1 MPLLSQDFVTRYK
14 LPPEKTDAELRD
26 TKLTGFWMR
35 VRRRS
40 DGTLAKAFMID
51 HLVALPDG
59 RKVRRKVSIGD
70 ATLFHA
76 DKARLEAQRLLQA
89 VKRGDDPRGERAA
102 RKARVTFDTLVEQY
116 REKRLSRRKP
126 ATRKDY
132 EGRIRRVLLPYFK
145 GRFADD
151 VTTAMVIDC
160 HHKHRHTPTEA
171 NRALA
176 VLSAMMQFAIS
187 QGIRRDNPCLG
198 VERYSENAKDTWL
211 NEQELP
217 KFLMTLTEIETPVGE
232 LLRFLAVTGW
242 RISEARLLDWADVDL
257 PRMLVRLPDSKVGA
271 IDRPLSADAAM
282 IVDRQP
288 HRSGFVF
295 STSDGRRPVDYKQVR
310 NDLSAVCKKA
320 EVARL
325 TPHGLRH
332 TFATWAALAGAS
344 AHELRE
350 AGGWRTLAM
359 TNRYVSR
366 AETLGRAGAEKAA
379 RAINIFARPNAE
391 VVKIKS

>member
-1 MPLLSQDFVTRYK
+1 MPLLSQDYVIRYK
-14 LPPEKTDAELRD
+14 LPPEKTQAELRD

-40 DGTLAKAFMID
+40 DGTLIKAFMID
-51 HLVALPDG
+51 HLVALSDG

-70 ATLFHA
+70 AALFHA
-76 DKARLEAQRLLQA
+76 DKARIEAQRLLQA
-89 VKRGDDPRGERAA
+89 VKRGDDPRGEKAA
-102 RKARVTFDTLVEQY
+102 RKSRMTFDMLVEQY
-116 REKRLSRRKP
+116 REKRLARRKP

-160 HHKHRHTPTEA
+160 HHKHRRTPTEA

-187 QGIRRDNPCLG
+187 QGVRRDNPCLG
-198 VERYSENAKDTWL
+198 VERYSETAKDTWL

-217 KFLMTLTEIETPVGE
+217 MFIAALGEVETPVGE

-242 RISEARLLDWADVDL
+242 RVSEARLLDWADVDL
-257 PRMLVRLPDSKVGA
+257 PRMLVRLPDSKIGA

-282 IVDRQP
+282 IVDQQP

-295 STSDGRRPVDYKQVR
+295 STTNGRRPVGYKQTR
-310 NDLSAVCKKA
+310 DTLAAVCKKA
-320 EVARL
+320 EVATL

-344 AHELRE
+344 AHELRD

-379 RAINIFARPNAE
+379 RAINIFAKPTAD
-391 VVKIKS
+391 VLKLKT